1 MLPAFQAVTTVIFMT
16 AASGLVKFAGLA
28 LAALVFT
35 NIPDI
40 LNGHYFS
47 SLTGRSR
54 RDILFFNKSHGAAF

>member
-1 MLPAFQAVTTVIFMT
+1 MLPTFQAIAAVILMG
-16 AASGLVKFAGLA
+16 AGACLVKIAGLA
-28 LAALVFT
+28 LATLIVAYF
-35 NIPDI
+35 PDI